1 MPFDAFRST
10 HPTTPMPT
18 TAKSPL
24 AAHFPTQHGN
34 PEALVE
40 HVRRFTGAEAPA
52 VLQPDSPTLDP
63 HSPINATRS
72 TPDSENLNDPPYLVA
87 IVGGKDVGKTS
98 LANAI
103 AGAELAPP
111 TNTGEG
117 TRIAHCYVHDA
128 STAWL
133 EQHLQALLPGR
144 FQIRPHAIHTLK
156 RQVLVDLPD
165 IDSIYDDH
173 IDLTRQFLRHTLY
186 PVFVQSIEKYADHRP
201 QQLLARL
208 ADGNDPGNF
217 IFCLNKIDQLVARE
231 GPAAAKVIAADYA
244 QRLQR
249 LLNLPSL
256 PTVHLISAKQPDRFD
271 LPALRET
278 LSRDRSSRE
287 VRNAID
293 LAGERRSQSIADW
306 LDEQRLDE
314 RAQAASDRLDLAR
327 RIADELLTEPILA
340 RVNPV
345 LRSDTSIRFSTAD
358 HAARA
363 RLARWPLV
371 RAIDLCAQPIFSLF
385 RSNRGHG
392 NDRAAVAEAIARLDA
407 DPSTLAAR
415 ADARLQSLLPTP
427 VDASHPI
434 SSNTTEKTSPTN
446 PRALLAA
453 PFQEPLD
460 RLLARTLDRR
470 RERVVERL
478 GRGHGAWLM
487 PVRWLLTIGAALWF
501 AIVQPL
507 SSAVLTTLNPS
518 LDLAT
523 LREVVGLLSG
533 EHLLQGLIFAMLW
546 IVMIWIMLRYNSHR
560 WANALLDRIDHNL
573 DDADHLDRVVQQWS
587 DLRLEPLSTHAD
599 LARHLAVEARAIAQ
613 RSSNPRSA
621 ANRSPTPAN

>member
-1 MPFDAFRST
+1 
-10 HPTTPMPT
+10 MPT
-18 TAKSPL
+18 TAKSPNS
-24 AAHFPTQHGN
+24 APFTPQHGN
-34 PEALVE
+34 AETLVDN
-40 HVRRFTGAEAPA
+40 VRRFTGAEAPA
-52 VLQPDSPTLDP
+52 VLRPDSPALDP
-63 HSPINATRS
+63 HSPIAATPSQSDS
-72 TPDSENLNDPPYLVA
+72 TTLNERPYLVA

-103 AGAELAPP
+103 AGAELAQP

-133 EQHLQALLPGR
+133 EQHLQSLLPGR
-144 FQIRPHAIHTLK
+144 FQIRSHSIHTLK

-173 IDLTRQFLRHTLY
+173 IELTRQFLRHTLY
-186 PVFVQSIEKYADHRP
+186 PIFVQSIEKYADLKP

-208 ADGNDPGNF
+208 ADGNDPSNF

-271 LPALRET
+271 LPAVRNM
-278 LSRDRSSRE
+278 LSCDRSSRD

-314 RAQAASDRLDLAR
+314 RAQAASERLKLAR

-345 LRSDTSIRFSTAD
+345 LRSDASIRFSTAD
-358 HAARA
+358 QAARA
-363 RLARWPLV
+363 RIARWPLV

-407 DPSTLAAR
+407 DPSTLADR
-415 ADARLQSLLPTP
+415 ADARLQSLMPTP
-427 VDASHPI
+427 VDSSHPI
-434 SSNTTEKTSPTN
+434 SSNTTEKTSTTKS
-446 PRALLAA
+446 RASLAA
-453 PFQEPLD
+453 PLHEPLD
-460 RLLARTLDRR
+460 RLLARALDRR

-487 PVRWLLTIGAALWF
+487 PVRWFLTIGAALWF

-507 SSAVLTTLNPS
+507 LSAVLTSLNPA

-546 IVMIWIMLRYNSHR
+546 LVLIWVMLRYDSHR
-560 WANALLDRIDHNL
+560 WASALLDRIDLHL

-587 DLRLEPLSTHAD
+587 DLRLEPLTTHAD
-599 LARHLAVEARAIAQ
+599 LAKQLADEARAITH
-613 RSSNPRSA
+613 
-621 ANRSPTPAN
+621 RSPTRSPKLAS